1 MGNGDRSQL
10 SSFFEPESIA
20 IIGSFKEAF
29 FGGYIIMKSL
39 LKAGYNGR
47 IYPVNPAYKEVQGIK
62 VYASIPEV
70 PDKIDLGI
78 IMINARSVA
87 GVMQTLSGKGVKAVI
102 VVSDGFAE
110 RDAEGA
116 RLQGALVELAAKLG
130 VRIIGPNT
138 AGVANTAN
146 GFNPCP
152 YEAGYYR
159 IKKGPTA
166 ICAQTGMIN
175 PQAFPYSERRFGV
188 SKICDFGNKCDVDE
202 CDMLAYLGKDPDTQV
217 ICMYLESIRDG
228 QRFLRISRRVAP
240 EKPVLILKSGKTQEG
255 AKASVSHS
263 GGMAVDDQV
272 FEAACNQAGVLRL
285 NDFQDP
291 YEVPK
296 IFAAQPLPGGNRLGI
311 MTFTGGVAVQVI
323 DEAAKFDLVLT
334 SLNPETAEMLNN
346 IFPGF
351 GKIPVDLGPV
361 MAAVKDAFDR
371 YPEILRA
378 AMADPNIDAL
388 FNVLWANPSGHIVE
402 RYVEAYESLR
412 GVYDKPLVS
421 WIYGPSADLASDLA
435 GRLEEMG
442 FPVFSSPETGIKS
455 LGLAW
460 KYAKWRRSIQDPG

>member
-1 MGNGDRSQL
+1 
-10 SSFFEPESIA
+10 
-20 IIGSFKEAF
+20 
-29 FGGYIIMKSL
+29 
-39 LKAGYNGR
+39 
-47 IYPVNPAYKEVQGIK
+47 
-62 VYASIPEV
+62 VYASIPEI

-87 GVMQTLSGKGVKAVI
+87 GVMQTLSEKGVKAVV

-116 RLQGALVELAAKLG
+116 RHQAALVASAGRLG

-175 PQAFPYSERRFGV
+175 PQAFPYGERRFGV

-202 CDMLAYLGKDPDTQV
+202 CDMMTYLGKDPDTQV

-228 QRFLRISRRVAP
+228 KRFLTISSRVAL

-263 GGMAVDDQV
+263 GGMAVDDKV
-272 FEAACNQAGVLRL
+272 FEAACRQAGILRL
-285 NDFQDP
+285 NEFRDP

-311 MTFTGGVAVQVI
+311 MTFTGGVAVQAI
-323 DEAAKFDLVLT
+323 DEAAKFDLATT
-334 SLNPETAEMLNN
+334 SLHPETAEMLDN

-371 YPEILRA
+371 YPEVLSRVL
-378 AMADPNIDAL
+378 ADPNIDAL
-388 FNVLWANPSGHIVE
+388 FNVLWANPSGNIVK
-402 RYVEAYESLR
+402 RYIEAYEALKGAKS
-412 GVYDKPLVS
+412 KPLVS
-421 WIYGPSADLASDLA
+421 WIYGPNAGLASELA
-435 GRLEEMG
+435 GRLEDMG
-442 FPVFSSPETGIKS
+442 FPVFRSPESAIKA

-460 KYAKWRRSIQDPG
+460 RYAQWKGRMHDEGPV